1 MNEYRYSDIAI
12 GQKES
17 FQVELSKDMEDAFRT
32 ITNDVNPLHSDD
44 DFAREI
50 GGGKFD
56 FHVSFGMLSASFL
69 STLAGVYLPGKYS
82 LIHSIDNVS
91 FKKPV
96 YAGDK
101 LNITG
106 TVTDKED
113 GLKLIKVKVRIN
125 NQDRKSVLTAN
136 MKVIVQK

>member
-1 MNEYRYSDIAI
+1 MNEYCYSEIAV
-12 GQKES
+12 GQRES
-17 FQVELSKDMEDAFRT
+17 FLVEISDDMENLFRS

-50 GGGKFD
+50 GGGKFNS
-56 FHVSFGMLSASFL
+56 HVSFGMLSASFL

-82 LIHSIDNVS
+82 LIHSIDHVS

-113 GLKLIKVKVRIN
+113 GLKLIRVKVKIN
-125 NQDRKSVLTAN
+125 NQEKKSVLTAE

>member
-1 MNEYRYSDIAI
+1 MNKYRYSDIWI

-17 FQVELSKDMEDAFRT
+17 FQVEISKDMEDTFRM

-44 DFAREI
+44 DFARKI
-50 GGGKFD
+50 SGGKFN

-82 LIHSIDNVS
+82 LIHSIDHVS

-96 YAGDK
+96 YAGDQ

-113 GLKLIKVKVRIN
+113 GLNLLRVKVRIN
-125 NQDRKSVLTAN
+125 NQDRKSVLTAD